1 MRKSWVFVLMILG
14 FCLDVPLAQAVKC
27 SELGLVY
34 SKTTKTCVKGKS
46 KTKYKGKG
54 NKNCKNTKP
63 EPLNFDVFAKYN
75 LQLGNDRAV
84 YMNPEVLKYLIHL
97 KKSCDGL
104 VVESAYRDCDTNRK
118 VRGKQKS
125 RHLCGLAADT
135 SGCPD
140 RRSKKIPRKACEEVG
155 MHFEDEGSKRF
166 PHCQS
171 KRECPQ

>member
-1 MRKSWVFVLMILG
+1 MKKSTVFIFMILG
-14 FCLDVPLAQAVKC
+14 LVANLPVAEAVKC

-34 SKTTKTCVKGKS
+34 SKATKTCVKGKS
-46 KTKYKGKG
+46 KTRYKGKG
-54 NKNCKNTKP
+54 NKSCKNTKP
-63 EPLNFDVFAKYN
+63 PALGFDVFAKYK
-75 LQLGNDRAV
+75 LQLGNARAAH
-84 YMNPEVLKYLIHL
+84 MNPEVLKYLIHL

-104 VVESAYRDCDTNRK
+104 VVESAYRDCDTNRS

-171 KRECPQ
+171 KRECE